1 LPAAKISVMPIRR
14 APLVAVAQGGFA
26 ATTAEVKRMLTAR
39 VQKLSA
45 ES

>member
-1 LPAAKISVMPIRR
+1 LLAATISIMPFRR
-14 APLVAVAQGGFA
+14 PVGVVAQGGFA